1 MGEPS
6 LAHALISMVP
16 FLLTTLIFFF
26 FAIPISRR
34 KGKSAGFAAWCLI
47 PFLTTFILF
56 HLVSLTD
63 KSVLDRLAAL
73 EAKARSAVGN
83 ENS

>member
-16 FLLTTLIFFF
+16 FLLTTLILFF

-34 KGKSAGFAAWCLI
+34 KGKGVGFAAWCLI
-47 PFLTTFILF
+47 PFLTPFILF

-73 EAKARSAVGN
+73 EGKTS
-83 ENS
+83 

>member
-6 LAHALISMVP
+6 LAHALISVVP

-34 KGKSAGFAAWCLI
+34 KGKGVGFAAWCLI
-47 PFLTTFILF
+47 PFLTPFILF

-73 EAKARSAVGN
+73 EGKTS
-83 ENS
+83 

>member
-34 KGKSAGFAAWCLI
+34 KGKGVGFAAWCLI
-47 PFLTTFILF
+47 PFLTPFILF

-73 EAKARSAVGN
+73 EGKTS
-83 ENS
+83 

>member
-1 MGEPS
+1 MEEPS
-6 LAHALISMVP
+6 LLLSLLP
-16 FLLTTLIFFF
+16 FLLTTLILFF

-34 KGKSAGFAAWCLI
+34 KGKGVGFAAWCLI
-47 PFLTTFILF
+47 PFLTPFILF

-73 EAKARSAVGN
+73 EGKTS
-83 ENS
+83 